1 MLYIARNANRLRRV
15 LFLVGFF
22 FAVPLFAHAATLKV
36 TPASG
41 TYTVGQNFSVTV
53 SASSSAQAL
62 NAVSGSL
69 GFSKDSMEIV
79 SVSKVNSIFNLWVK
93 EPSYSNQSGTA
104 SFEGVALNPGFK
116 GAGGKLLS
124 YTFKVKKAGTG
135 SVKINTASVLA
146 NDGNGTEL
154 FSGAESGA
162 YTFIAAKEKTPEA
175 PKEKAEP
182 VVEASGVLRIKE
194 LPRTEDTGLAV
205 RFSIMVANTK
215 DIFTQYELRIDQ
227 GQPFIWEDTVGGG
240 QGVFTLPVLP
250 PGQHTLL
257 VKTLDRGT
265 NLTAFA
271 DFTISALEKPIIT
284 YYTKTATGG
293 DQVMVYGLVNSQNS
307 VTILLKQKGQ
317 VVYQQEA
324 TPNTEGVFA
333 VLFSQGINK
342 GAYDLE
348 VFAHTAAGVKSE
360 VLTGMKIHVTSG
372 FFIRIGGVIIE
383 GYIAGMALVGILLI
397 GIIFSLMNRQK
408 KEPLSPQKSL

>member
-1 MLYIARNANRLRRV
+1 MLYIARNANQLRKV
-15 LFLVGFF
+15 LVLVGFF
-22 FAVPLFAHAATLKV
+22 FAVPLFAHAATLKI

-53 SASSSAQAL
+53 AASSSAQAL
-62 NAVSGSL
+62 NAVSGAL

-79 SVSKVNSIFNLWVK
+79 SVSKTNSIFNLWVK
-93 EPSYSNQSGTA
+93 EPSYANQSGTA
-104 SFEGVALNPGFK
+104 SFEGVALNPGFT
-116 GAGGKLLS
+116 GSSGKLLS

-135 SVKINTASVLA
+135 SVKITTASILA

-154 FSGAESGA
+154 FSGAESGR
-162 YTFIAAKEKTPEA
+162 YTFVVGKEKPPET

-215 DIFTQYELRIDQ
+215 DVFTQYELRIDQ
-227 GQPFIWEDTVGGG
+227 GQPFIWEDSVGGG
-240 QGVFTLPVLP
+240 QGVFTLPTLP
-250 PGQHTLL
+250 AGQHTLL

-271 DFTISALEKPIIT
+271 DFTINALEKPVVT
-284 YYTKTATGG
+284 YYTKTATIG
-293 DQVMVYGLVNSQNS
+293 DQVMVYGLANSQNAIT
-307 VTILLKQKGQ
+307 VLLKQKGG
-317 VVYQQEA
+317 VVYQQEVV
-324 TPNTEGVFA
+324 PNTEGVFTA
-333 VLFSQGINK
+333 LFSQEIKK

-348 VFAHTAAGVKSE
+348 VFAHSSTGASSE

-372 FFIRIGGVIIE
+372 FFIHIGGLIIE
-383 GYIAGMALVGILLI
+383 GYIAGMVLGGIFLI
-397 GIIFSLMNRQK
+397 GIILSLMNRQK